1 MNSRIFMNQQA
12 AVHVSTDIH
21 MQQHEVHHGSSSPV
35 SAHSTRTARS
45 ISGKPTTAEASTAP
59 FQSKASCR
67 PKSQPHTPPP
77 TRNRSAR
84 PHPETTMS
92 TLAENL
98 ITAVKSVA
106 ALAGAGCVALLG
118 ALYAFQRKLI
128 FAGHAM
134 DIGPALPIRKG
145 RKIEVDVRNEQ
156 RPRGAPDVIVGVY
169 FPPTKPNA
177 KTLAFWHGNAD
188 QIGNV
193 GDHLGHVLQ
202 RNQGWGFFAVEYP
215 GYALCA
221 GGEPTPQQCHLLLV
235 RRRP

>member
-1 MNSRIFMNQQA
+1 
-12 AVHVSTDIH
+12 
-21 MQQHEVHHGSSSPV
+21 
-35 SAHSTRTARS
+35 
-45 ISGKPTTAEASTAP
+45 
-59 FQSKASCR
+59 
-67 PKSQPHTPPP
+67 
-77 TRNRSAR
+77 
-84 PHPETTMS
+84 MS

-145 RKIEVDVRNEQ
+145 RKIEVDVSNEK

-188 QIGNV
+188 QLGNV
-193 GDHLGHVLQ
+193 ADFLGQALQ
-202 RNQGWGFFAVEYP
+202 QRLGVGFLGIEYP
-215 GYALCA
+215 GYALCTS
-221 GGEPTPQQCHLLLV
+221 GEPTETTIHWTCLLYTSPSP
-235 RRRP
+235 RDQRGSRMPSSA